1 MTLRRIDV
9 AMKISYILVSINVY
23 VHKTE
28 DGGHDAMIH
37 VGPAIYGD

>member
-1 MTLRRIDV
+1 MCV
-9 AMKISYILVSINVY
+9 CMFVY

-37 VGPAIYGD
+37 VGSAICGD